1 MFFIESLLPFFR
13 QRKHRYYFS
22 LSAVP
27 TSEPLVS
34 EGTLVPKDTLVPKG
48 TLAPKGTSAVIIEK
62 LNESLATALKDQKL
76 REQLIQQ
83 GFEFVPL
90 GPDHLKEMI
99 AQGLAKMKR
108 VIKDGG
114 IQPD

>member
-1 MFFIESLLPFFR
+1 MI
-13 QRKHRYYFS
+13 
-22 LSAVP
+22 
-27 TSEPLVS
+27 
-34 EGTLVPKDTLVPKG
+34 D
-48 TLAPKGTSAVIIEK
+48 K
-62 LNESLATALKDQKL
+62 LNEALANALKDSKL

-90 GPDHLKEMI
+90 GQEHLKEMI
-99 AQGLAKMKR
+99 TQGLVKMKK

>member
-1 MFFIESLLPFFR
+1 
-13 QRKHRYYFS
+13 
-22 LSAVP
+22 V
-27 TSEPLVS
+27 VS
-34 EGTLVPKDTLVPKG
+34 
-48 TLAPKGTSAVIIEK
+48 K
-62 LNESLATALKDQKL
+62 LNESLATALKDPKL

-90 GPDHLKEMI
+90 GPDNLKEMI
-99 AQGLAKMKR
+99 AQGLVKMKK

>member
-1 MFFIESLLPFFR
+1 MG
-13 QRKHRYYFS
+13 
-22 LSAVP
+22 A
-27 TSEPLVS
+27 
-34 EGTLVPKDTLVPKG
+34 
-48 TLAPKGTSAVIIEK
+48 LAPKGTPPAVIEK
-62 LNESLATALKDQKL
+62 LNDSLNLALKDQKL

-90 GPDHLKEMI
+90 GPSHLKEMI
-99 AQGLAKMKR
+99 TQGLVNMKK